1 MVERFGK
8 MLERLVY
15 AASLL
20 FSGKADLICGLLST
34 LGMYMFAL
42 LISFALIGSFVDV
55 PVSFILLISIWFFI
69 ALILQ
74 KIILTALGVK
84 RQFDY
89 SWEGSSINFRPKYA
103 LPVVGIFIIS
113 APLTYRVFFEY
124 FRQMMLAGKLSSFD
138 QYSIQPFICIIACAI
153 MAAVG
158 ILVPFYHYSSLMS
171 LKRVLTCTAVGFLL
185 LCLSGFPTR
194 VGVCYGGYM
203 LCAALILN
211 QSCIMHS
218 ASASTVTKLNDRQR
232 FYDMRMTLLW
242 LFGGAVFGLFAFMF
256 VGGVWY
262 IIKFLI
268 FMILWTIIHADA
280 GEHEKINDRVD
291 IDDSVFNSS
300 YAVAMVLEAIII
312 LIGVLLLVIF
322 MRSGAVQAILSAIK
336 SFFESFIALFMGREP
351 YQSEREIN
359 YLDET
364 ETIASDY
371 SITRARQTFVHNG
384 RRRLTYREF
393 CGELNSLKTDEE
405 RLTFS
410 YVIMIGLLHD
420 LNPSLSDT
428 DTPRELAG
436 MIKTSMTFDGIDGI
450 TETIELVSYADK
462 FPSPEASRRALTAVC
477 GVIEKRLTGK

>member
-20 FSGKADLICGLLST
+20 FSGKADLICGLLSA

-113 APLTYRVFFEY
+113 VPLTYRVFFEY

-256 VGGVWY
+256 VGGLWY
-262 IIKFLI
+262 MIKFLI

-312 LIGVLLLVIF
+312 LIGVLLLVVF

-364 ETIASDY
+364 ETIAY
-371 SITRARQTFVHNG
+371 ETGRTRSAFALSG
-384 RRRLTYREF
+384 KRRLTYREF

-436 MIKTSMTFDGIDGI
+436 KIKTSMTFDGIDGI

-462 FPSPEASRRALTAVC
+462 FPSPEASRRALGAVC
-477 GVIEKRLTGK
+477 GVVEKRLSGK

>member
-1 MVERFGK
+1 MVEKLKITFG
-8 MLERLVY
+8 RLLY

-20 FSGKADLICGLLST
+20 FSGKADLICGLLSA

-42 LISFALIGSFVDV
+42 LISFALIGSLIKV
-55 PVSFILLISIWFFI
+55 PVSFVLLISIWFFI

-89 SWEGSSINFRPKYA
+89 SWEGSVVNFRPKYA
-103 LPVVGIFIIS
+103 LPVVGIFVIT
-113 APLTYRVFFEY
+113 APLTYRAFFEY
-124 FRQMMLAGKLSSFD
+124 FRQMMLSGKLSSFD

-153 MAAVG
+153 MAAAG

-171 LKRVLTCTAVGFLL
+171 LKRVLTCSGVGFLL
-185 LCLSGFPTR
+185 LCLSGFPTS

-211 QSCIMHS
+211 QSCIMRS
-218 ASASTVTKLNDRQR
+218 VSASTVTKLNDRQR

-256 VGGVWY
+256 VGGMWY
-262 IIKFLI
+262 MIKFLI
-268 FMILWTIIHADA
+268 FMILWTIIHAEA
-280 GEHEKINDRVD
+280 GEHEKITEQVN
-291 IDDSVFNSS
+291 IEDSVFNSS

-312 LIGVLLLVIF
+312 LIGALLLVIF
-322 MRSGAVQAILSAIK
+322 VRSGAVQAILRAIK

-371 SITRARQTFVHNG
+371 SASRARQPFVYNG
-384 RRRLTYREF
+384 RRRMTYREF

-405 RLTFS
+405 RLTYS
-410 YVIMIGLLHD
+410 YVVMVELLRE
-420 LNPSLSDT
+420 LNPSLSRT
-428 DTPRELAG
+428 DTPRELAEK
-436 MIKTSMTFDGIDGI
+436 IRSSISLDEIDSI
-450 TETIELVSYADK
+450 TDTLELVSYAER
-462 FPSPEASRRALTAVC
+462 SPAPGLSRRALGAVC
-477 GVIEKRLTGK
+477 GVVEKRLSGK

>member
-20 FSGKADLICGLLST
+20 FSGKADLICGLLSA

-113 APLTYRVFFEY
+113 VPLTYRVFFEY

-256 VGGVWY
+256 VGGLWY
-262 IIKFLI
+262 MIKFLI

-312 LIGVLLLVIF
+312 LIGVLLLVVF

-364 ETIASDY
+364 ETIAY
-371 SITRARQTFVHNG
+371 EIGRTRSAFALSG
-384 RRRLTYREF
+384 KRRLTYREF

-436 MIKTSMTFDGIDGI
+436 KIKTSMTFDGIDGI

-462 FPSPEASRRALTAVC
+462 FPSPEASRRALGAVC
-477 GVIEKRLTGK
+477 GVVEKRLSGK

>member
-1 MVERFGK
+1 MVERFEK
-8 MLERLVY
+8 MFARLVY
-15 AASLL
+15 AVSLL
-20 FSGKADLICGLLST
+20 FSGKADLICGILSA

-42 LISFALIGSFVDV
+42 LICFALIGSFVDV

-74 KIILTALGVK
+74 KIILTALGIK
-84 RQFDY
+84 RRFDF
-89 SWEGSSINFRPKYA
+89 SWEGSSISFRPKYA
-103 LPVVGIFIIS
+103 LPVVGIFVITV
-113 APLTYRVFFEY
+113 PLTYRAFFEY
-124 FRQMMLAGKLSSFD
+124 FRQMMLSGKLSSFD
-138 QYSIQPFICIIACAI
+138 QYSFQPFICIIGCAV
-153 MAAVG
+153 MAAAG

-262 IIKFLI
+262 MIKFLI

-322 MRSGAVQAILSAIK
+322 MRSGAVQAILRAIK

-364 ETIASDY
+364 ETIAYES
-371 SITRARQTFVHNG
+371 SKLRSAFAFSG
-384 RRRLTYREF
+384 KRRLTYREF

-436 MIKTSMTFDGIDGI
+436 KIKTSMTFDGIDGI

-477 GVIEKRLTGK
+477 GVVEKRLSGK

>member
-1 MVERFGK
+1 
-8 MLERLVY
+8 
-15 AASLL
+15 
-20 FSGKADLICGLLST
+20 
-34 LGMYMFAL
+34 
-42 LISFALIGSFVDV
+42 
-55 PVSFILLISIWFFI
+55 
-69 ALILQ
+69 
-74 KIILTALGVK
+74 
-84 RQFDY
+84 
-89 SWEGSSINFRPKYA
+89 
-103 LPVVGIFIIS
+103 
-113 APLTYRVFFEY
+113 
-124 FRQMMLAGKLSSFD
+124 
-138 QYSIQPFICIIACAI
+138 
-153 MAAVG
+153 
-158 ILVPFYHYSSLMS
+158 
-171 LKRVLTCTAVGFLL
+171 
-185 LCLSGFPTR
+185 
-194 VGVCYGGYM
+194 M

-256 VGGVWY
+256 VGGLWY
-262 IIKFLI
+262 MIKFLI

-312 LIGVLLLVIF
+312 LIGVLLLVVF

-364 ETIASDY
+364 ETIAY
-371 SITRARQTFVHNG
+371 ETGRTRSAFALSG
-384 RRRLTYREF
+384 KRRLTYREF

-436 MIKTSMTFDGIDGI
+436 KIKTSMTFDGIDGI

-462 FPSPEASRRALTAVC
+462 FPSPEASRRALGAVC
-477 GVIEKRLTGK
+477 GVVEKRLSGK

>member
-113 APLTYRVFFEY
+113 VPLTYRVFFEY

-262 IIKFLI
+262 MIKFLI

-312 LIGVLLLVIF
+312 LIGVLLLVVF

-364 ETIASDY
+364 ETIAY
-371 SITRARQTFVHNG
+371 ETGRTRSAFALSG
-384 RRRLTYREF
+384 KRRLTYREF

-436 MIKTSMTFDGIDGI
+436 KIKTSMTFDGIDGI

-462 FPSPEASRRALTAVC
+462 FPSPEASRRALGAVC
-477 GVIEKRLTGK
+477 GVVEKRLSGK

>member
-20 FSGKADLICGLLST
+20 FSGKADLICGLLSA

-42 LISFALIGSFVDV
+42 LICFALIGSFVDV

-74 KIILTALGVK
+74 KIILTALGIK
-84 RQFDY
+84 RQFDF
-89 SWEGSSINFRPKYA
+89 SWEGSSISFRPKYA
-103 LPVVGIFIIS
+103 LPVVGIFVITV
-113 APLTYRVFFEY
+113 PLTYRAFFEY
-124 FRQMMLAGKLSSFD
+124 FRQMMLSGKLSSFD
-138 QYSIQPFICIIACAI
+138 QYSFQPFICIIGCAV
-153 MAAVG
+153 MAAAG

-185 LCLSGFPTR
+185 LCLSGFPTS

-242 LFGGAVFGLFAFMF
+242 LLGGAVFGLFAFMF

-262 IIKFLI
+262 MIKFLI
-268 FMILWTIIHADA
+268 FMILWTIIHAEA
-280 GEHEKINDRVD
+280 GEHEKINDKVD

-300 YAVAMVLEAIII
+300 YAIAMVLEAIIV

-322 MRSGAVQAILSAIK
+322 MRSGAVQAILRAIK

-364 ETIASDY
+364 ETIAY
-371 SITRARQTFVHNG
+371 ETGRTRSAFAFSG
-384 RRRLTYREF
+384 KRRLTYREF

-436 MIKTSMTFDGIDGI
+436 KIKTSMTFDGIDGI

-477 GVIEKRLTGK
+477 DVVEKRLSGK